1 MADEVKAQEALQDLL
16 RQHYAMQQP
25 KAHIPLGIG
34 AFLVLSALS
43 AVPAVP
49 FIGAGLVA
57 ADAVRRL
64 RKNRKIVADS
74 YIRPEVLTKGLK
86 KDQLETV
93 QAFMEAFGSPKALP
107 LAEIP
112 GEDTTIA
119 WEAEVHYPVVE
130 PEPEPELIPEVPIE
144 PEPGPVLAPEF
155 DGWHP
160 QELPCSLPEFLAK
173 QIHVLISATTGSGK
187 THMLQ
192 CLCGILAAR
201 GHQLLICDP
210 KGSRWGQLEPV
221 VRRMES
227 GSDYFAIASDLDKE
241 LGRRIKRNEDGEDV
255 GTHLWVVFD
264 EWTLL
269 KGFCA
274 TLTGEGQMLFQQRI
288 LKLIVAGRELNM
300 HLIMVNQSHQL
311 GDLSLPKASGV
322 FSAPM
327 RDNLCTLGLGCKT
340 TKDNQG
346 DEMEGNDKSIN
357 SILQDSYLI
366 KTREDRIAAQAYHT
380 ELRRQPTVNRTY
392 CLYANSL
399 RIGAVP
405 ELPIPTVERVRCFY
419 DADEASASSIE
430 PS

>member
-1 MADEVKAQEALQDLL
+1 MAEDVEQQAAKALQDLL
-16 RQHYAMQQP
+16 RQHYALQQP

-64 RKNRKIVADS
+64 RKNRRIVTDS
-74 YIRPEVLTKGLK
+74 YRDPSVLTKGLK
-86 KDQLETV
+86 KDQLESVNAFV
-93 QAFMEAFGSPKALP
+93 QAFVSPKALP
-107 LAEIP
+107 LAETP
-112 GEDTTIA
+112 GEETIV
-119 WEAEVHYPVVE
+119 WETEVNPVVEPEVYPVVE
-130 PEPEPELIPEVPIE
+130 PEPT
-144 PEPGPVLAPEF
+144 PEPMPMPMPMSMPMSE
-155 DGWHP
+155 GWHP

-173 QIHVLISATTGSGK
+173 QIHILISATTGSGK

-192 CLCGILAAR
+192 CLCGILANR

-210 KGSRWGQLEPV
+210 KGSRWGQLESV

-380 ELRRQPTVNRTY
+380 ELRRQPTINRTY

-405 ELPIPTVERVRCFY
+405 ELPIPVVERVRCFY
-419 DADEASASSIE
+419 DADEASNPE